1 MLFYLEMNS
10 ESSVTADLDPPP
22 RFKSASG
29 YEPPSQI
36 WTPPPPSPLPP
47 LNFPFK
53 HRLYHI
59 W

>member
-10 ESSVTADLDPPP
+10 KSSVTADLDPPP

-36 WTPPPPSPLPP
+36 WTPPLPP

-53 HRLYHI
+53 QRLYHI

>member
-10 ESSVTADLDPPP
+10 KSSVTADLDPPP

-36 WTPPPPSPLPP
+36 WTFKRF
-47 LNFPFK
+47 LNKNEVTTPTTS
-53 HRLYHI
+53 LS
-59 W
+59 

>member
-10 ESSVTADLDPPP
+10 KSSVTADLDPPP

-36 WTPPPPSPLPP
+36 WTPPPPPTKLS
-47 LNFPFK
+47 F
-53 HRLYHI
+53 
-59 W
+59 